1 MNSTPSRGPTWG
13 LQPFAWG
20 AALALIGIKL
30 LLHGLTAHNY
40 GYFRDELYFL
50 DCARHMGWGFVDD
63 APLTIACFKAALWM
77 GGSLPAVR
85 MIAAAW
91 GAGMIA
97 ISMLLAREL
106 GGGRFAQGL
115 AGLCV
120 LCAPILLAADSIL
133 CVTTLETVLWTWFA
147 FHLARFLRT
156 GDPRQWLWAGLAAG
170 VGLENK
176 YSTLVVLLALLI
188 ALLLSP
194 QRRELIRPWLWAGAG
209 LALLVFLPTLLWQAH
224 HHFPVIED
232 QENVRRMGKNV
243 VLAPWPFL
251 KQQITFL
258 HPFLFPVW
266 LAGLVSLLRRGET
279 RLLGWLYLAV
289 LGVMMALHAKDYYV
303 ASIYP
308 MLFAAGGVA
317 FERFFDGPGLRLGR
331 LWPKAA
337 VCAVIILVTAPLVPA
352 ILPFLAPEKL
362 AAYQVEL
369 GLKPKQLETHHEGA
383 LDQRLG
389 DQIGWPEMAQEV
401 ARVYQALPP
410 EERAKTAIYAANY
423 GEAGAINQFG
433 PALGL
438 PEALCAHQAH
448 SLWGTP
454 AFDGDTI
461 IALGCSRKGLEEEFR
476 SVELA
481 AEHHSDWGMGE
492 ENGPIYLCRGVKTPL
507 KELWPS
513 LKHWD

>member
-1 MNSTPSRGPTWG
+1 
-13 LQPFAWG
+13 LQPSAWG
-20 AALALIGIKL
+20 AALALVAIKL
-30 LLHGLTAHNY
+30 LLHGLTAHSY

-63 APLTIACFKAALWM
+63 APLTIACFKAALWI
-77 GGSLPAVR
+77 GGSLTAVR
-85 MIAAAW
+85 MIAAVW

-97 ISMLLAREL
+97 ISMALAREL

-120 LCAPILLAADSIL
+120 LCAPILLAANSIL

-188 ALLLSP
+188 ALLLTSH
-194 QRRELIRPWLWAGAG
+194 RRELVRPWLWAGAG
-209 LALLVFLPTLLWQAH
+209 IALLVFLPTLLWQAH

-232 QENVRRMGKNV
+232 QENIRRMGKNV
-243 VLAPWPFL
+243 ILAPGAFFW
-251 KQQITFL
+251 QQINFL
-258 HPFLFPVW
+258 NPLLFPVW
-266 LAGLVSLLRRGET
+266 AAGFISLMRRAET
-279 RLLGWLYLAV
+279 RLLGWLYAAV
-289 LGVMMALHAKDYYV
+289 LGIMMALHAKDYYV
-303 ASIYP
+303 AAIYP
-308 MLFAAGGVA
+308 MLFAAGAVA
-317 FERFFDGPGLRLGR
+317 IARFLDGPRWKLGR
-331 LWPKAA
+331 AWPKAA
-337 VCAVIILVTAPLVPA
+337 ICAVIVLLTAPLVPA
-352 ILPFLAPEKL
+352 LLPFLAPERL
-362 AAYQVEL
+362 AAYQVQI
-369 GLKPKQLETHHEGA
+369 GLKPKKLETHHEGQ

-401 ARVYQALPP
+401 ARAYQSLSP
-410 EERAKTAIYAANY
+410 EERAHTAIYAANY

-454 AFDGDTI
+454 AFDGDTLI
-461 IALGCSRKGLEEEFR
+461 CLGCSRKGLEQEFR
-476 SVELA
+476 SVEVA
-481 AEHHSDWGMGE
+481 AVHHSDWGMGE
-492 ENGPIYLCRGVKTPL
+492 ENNEIYLCRGVKTPL
-507 KELWPS
+507 KDLWPS

>member
-1 MNSTPSRGPTWG
+1 MNGELRKPSWSLP
-13 LQPFAWG
+13 PFAWG
-20 AALALIGIKL
+20 IAALLIALKL
-30 LLHGLTAHNY
+30 LLHGLTAHSY

-63 APLTIACFKAALWM
+63 APLTIGLFKIALWM
-77 GGSLPAVR
+77 GGSLVAIR
-85 MIAAAW
+85 MIAALCGVA
-91 GAGMIA
+91 MILV
-97 ISMLLAREL
+97 SMAVAREL
-106 GGGRFAQGL
+106 GGGRFGQGL

-120 LCAPILLAADSIL
+120 LCAPVLMVTNSIL
-133 CVTTLETVLWTWFA
+133 TVTCLETVLWTWFA

-156 GDPRQWLWAGLAAG
+156 GDARQWLWAGLAAG
-170 VGLENK
+170 LALENK
-176 YSTLVVLLALLI
+176 YSTLVLLLALLI

-194 QRRELIRPWLWAGAG
+194 QRRELLRPWLWAGTG
-209 LALLVFLPTLLWQAH
+209 IALLTFLPTLLWQIH

-232 QENVRRMGKNV
+232 QENVRAMGKNV
-243 VLAPWPFL
+243 VLAPWPFI
-251 KQQITFL
+251 KQQIMFL
-258 HPFLFPVW
+258 NPLLLPVW
-266 LAGLVSLLRRGET
+266 LAGLVSLLRRPAIH
-279 RLLGWLYLAV
+279 LLGWLYLAL
-289 LGVMMALHAKDYYV
+289 LGLMIALHAKDYYV
-303 ASIYP
+303 AAIYP

-317 FERFFDGPGLRLGR
+317 FERFLDGSRWRLGR
-331 LWPKAA
+331 VWPKAA
-337 VCAVIILVTAPLVPA
+337 VCAVIVLLTAPLVPA
-352 ILPFLAPEKL
+352 LLPFLPPAKL
-362 AAYQVEL
+362 ADYQVKL
-369 GLKPKQLETHHEGA
+369 GLKPKRTETHHEGA
-383 LDQRLG
+383 LDQHFG

-401 ARVYQALPP
+401 ARIYNSLSP
-410 EERAKTAIYAANY
+410 EERAHTAIYAANY

-438 PEALCAHQAH
+438 PTALCAHQAH

-454 AFDGDTI
+454 TFDGDTVI
-461 IALGCSRKGLEEEFR
+461 TLGCSREGNEKEFR

>member
-1 MNSTPSRGPTWG
+1 MTNDTRVSTWPLSS
-13 LQPFAWG
+13 FAWG
-20 AALALIGIKL
+20 TAILLIAVKL

-63 APLTIACFKAALWM
+63 APLTIGLFKIALWL
-77 GGSLPAVR
+77 GGSLFAVR
-85 MIAAAW
+85 MIAALCGVA
-91 GAGMIA
+91 MILV
-97 ISMLLAREL
+97 SMALAREL

-115 AGLCV
+115 AGLGV
-120 LCAPILLAADSIL
+120 LCAPVLLATNSIL
-133 CVTTLETVLWTWFA
+133 TVTCLETVLWTWLA

-209 LALLVFLPTLLWQAH
+209 VALLIFLPTLLWQIH
-224 HHFPVIED
+224 HHFPVLED

-243 VLAPWPFL
+243 VLAPWPFV
-251 KQQITFL
+251 KQQIMFL
-258 HPFLFPVW
+258 NPLLLPVW
-266 LAGLVSLLRRGET
+266 LAGLVSLLRRPAT

-289 LGVMMALHAKDYYV
+289 LGLMIALHAKDYYV
-303 ASIYP
+303 AAIYP

-317 FERFFDGPGLRLGR
+317 FERFLDGPRWKLGR
-331 LWPKAA
+331 MWPKAA
-337 VCAVIILVTAPLVPA
+337 ICAVIVLLTAPLVPA
-352 ILPFLAPEKL
+352 LLPFLAPEKL
-362 AAYQVEL
+362 AAYQVKL
-369 GLKPKQLETHHEGA
+369 GLKAKKTETHHEGV
-383 LDQRLG
+383 LEQRFG
-389 DQIGWPEMAQEV
+389 DQIGWPELVQEV
-401 ARVYQALPP
+401 ARIYQSLPP
-410 EERAKTAIYAANY
+410 DERAHTAIYAANY

-438 PEALCAHQAH
+438 PTALCAHQAH

-454 AFDGDTI
+454 TFDGDTI